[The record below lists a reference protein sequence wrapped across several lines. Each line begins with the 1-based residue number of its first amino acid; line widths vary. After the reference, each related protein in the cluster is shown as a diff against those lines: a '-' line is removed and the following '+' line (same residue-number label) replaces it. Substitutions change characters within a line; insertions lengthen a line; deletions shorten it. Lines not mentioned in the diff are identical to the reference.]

1 MQGYSPT
8 VVELG
13 REREKIW
20 TKENSGHEKH
30 KRFPSSWT
38 NSQQAQLC
46 FLYIALF
53 GLCQKYVP
61 QDKHIFII
69 QQGFW
74 YFENEVSSITNK
86 GLLSGVCHHM
96 GLTGRGRERKRKRE
110 RAPSACTQDY
120 GHSGSSCSPVL
131 VCSVHRT
138 DVQMTCEEKAVSN
151 RCVSIFITD
160 SIEML

>member
-1 MQGYSPT
+1 MRGSSPT

-13 REREKIW
+13 REREWEGEKNW
-20 TKENSGHEKH
+20 TKENSGPKKN

-38 NSQQAQLC
+38 NSQQARLC

-96 GLTGRGRERKRKRE
+96 GVNGRGRG

-120 GHSGSSCSPVL
+120 GHSGSSCSPPL
-131 VCSVHRT
+131 ACSVRRT
-138 DVQMTCEEKAVSN
+138 DVQMTWGKGC
-151 RCVSIFITD
+151 
-160 SIEML
+160 

>member
-1 MQGYSPT
+1 MRGYSPT

-13 REREKIW
+13 REREWEGEKNW
-20 TKENSGHEKH
+20 TKENSRPEKH

-46 FLYIALF
+46 FLYIVLF

-96 GLTGRGRERKRKRE
+96 GVNGREREREPPLPVHRITGTVAAVVALFWPVVCAEQMFRWHVRKRLLVIIVFQ
-110 RAPSACTQDY
+110 A
-120 GHSGSSCSPVL
+120 SP
-131 VCSVHRT
+131 
-138 DVQMTCEEKAVSN
+138 
-151 RCVSIFITD
+151 
-160 SIEML
+160 